1 VAARS
6 SRVAAANGVSRWVA
20 AFVAA
25 LSLAGSTRA
34 DEPPAASASPAA
46 RAEEA
51 PAPPGP
57 AAVRITGSRVFLKDV
72 MPECPEQACLV
83 DLGAAPPA
91 GSTRLV
97 PADAIR
103 SALGTAGASAR
114 KIEAVRVLSAARVWS
129 PAELG
134 ELVRPNIE
142 HKLPEGV
149 RLLALQPKTGVTLP
163 LLASVG
169 ECTLP
174 ALAKRAGPLT
184 TTAMV
189 EFLHDGAPV
198 RRVAVQ
204 VRLNVSERAAR
215 PGVAR
220 GSIVTLVIQRSSA
233 TVSANGVALQD
244 SEIGQTASF
253 KVQPTGRI
261 VMARIES
268 ASLAMVLEQP

>member
-1 VAARS
+1 LRAPS
-6 SRVAAANGVSRWVA
+6 FRVAAATGTTRRLAARA
-20 AFVAA
+20 AFVA
-25 LSLAGSTRA
+25 LLLAGSTRA
-34 DEPPAASASPAA
+34 EEPPAQSEPAPA
-46 RAEEA
+46 RAE
-51 PAPPGP
+51 G

-103 SALGTAGASAR
+103 GALGASGASGR

-129 PAELG
+129 PGELG

-142 HKLPEGV
+142 HRLPEGV
-149 RLLALQPKTGVTLP
+149 RLLALQPKAGATLP

-220 GSIVTLVIQRSSA
+220 GSIVTLVIQRGSA

-244 SEIGQTASF
+244 SEIGKTASF

-261 VMARIES
+261 VQARIES
-268 ASLAMVLEQP
+268 AGMAMVLEQP

>member
-1 VAARS
+1 MVAAW
-6 SRVAAANGVSRWVA
+6 VCAAPV
-20 AFVAA
+20 
-25 LSLAGSTRA
+25 RA
-34 DEPPAASASPAA
+34 EEPPAEAAPA
-46 RAEEA
+46 RAEE
-51 PAPPGP
+51 

-97 PADAIR
+97 SADAIR
-103 SALGTAGASAR
+103 GALGATGASAR

-149 RLLALQPKTGVTLP
+149 RLLALQPKTGATLP

-204 VRLNVSERAAR
+204 LRLNVSERAAR

-220 GSIVTLVIQRSSA
+220 GSIVTLVIQRASA
-233 TVSANGVALQD
+233 TVSANGVALQN

-261 VMARIES
+261 VQARIES
-268 ASLAMVLEQP
+268 ASLATVLEQP

>member
-1 VAARS
+1 MLTPSRIARAA
-6 SRVAAANGVSRWVA
+6 WL
-20 AFVAA
+20 AA
-25 LSLAGSTRA
+25 LVSVS
-34 DEPPAASASPAA
+34 A
-46 RAEEA
+46 RAEEPAAAEPA
-51 PAPPGP
+51 PARAEA

-91 GSTRLV
+91 GTTRLV

-103 SALGTAGASAR
+103 DALGATGAEAR

-129 PAELG
+129 PSELG

-149 RLLALQPKTGVTLP
+149 RLLGLQPKTGATLP

-174 ALAKRAGPLT
+174 ALAKRPGPLT

-198 RRVAVQ
+198 RRLAVQ
-204 VRLNVSERAAR
+204 VRLMLSERAAR

-220 GSIVTLVIQRSSA
+220 GSVVTLVIQRASA
-233 TVSANGVALQD
+233 TVSANGMALQD

-261 VMARIES
+261 VQARIES
-268 ASLAMVLEQP
+268 ASLAIVLERQ